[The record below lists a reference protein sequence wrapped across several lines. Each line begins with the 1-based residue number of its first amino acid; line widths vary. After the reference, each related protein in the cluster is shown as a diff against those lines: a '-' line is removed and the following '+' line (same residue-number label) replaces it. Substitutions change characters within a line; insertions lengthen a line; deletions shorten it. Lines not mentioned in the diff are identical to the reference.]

1 MANHP
6 APALLLTEGQADVL
20 TTWSRSRAL
29 PQRQV
34 LRARIVLLAAEGVA
48 TSSIA
53 ARLGCSEPT
62 VRLWRER
69 FAAAG
74 IAGLE
79 EDAPGRGRPA
89 TYDERTVAK
98 VISITLGRPPR
109 GETHWSSRAVAE
121 RAGVSKT
128 TVLRIWQD
136 HDLQPHRTR
145 GFKFST
151 DPELEAKVIDV
162 IGLYLHPPEKAAVVL
177 CVDEKSQ
184 IQALDRTQPL
194 LPMRP
199 GQPERRTHD
208 YVRHGTATLFAA
220 LDIATGEVTG
230 RSYARHRHQEF
241 LKFLQLVAARY
252 PRGQVHLVLD
262 NYRTHKH
269 PVVNDWL
276 SHHPRFQLHFT
287 PTSASW
293 MNQVETWFS
302 IVHRKAIRR
311 GVFRSVA
318 HLKDSIQ
325 GFLDAWN
332 ANCHPFAWVKT
343 ADQILARAKPKAI
356 SGPVH

>member
-1 MANHP
+1 MANHA
-6 APALLLTEGQADVL
+6 APALLLGADQTDVL
-20 TTWSRSRAL
+20 STWSRSRAL

-34 LRARIVLLAAEGVA
+34 LRARIVLLAAEGVPN
-48 TSSIA
+48 TSIA
-53 ARLGCSEPT
+53 ARLGCSQPT
-62 VRLWRER
+62 ARLWRER

-89 TYDERTVAK
+89 TYDERLVAR
-98 VISITLGRPPR
+98 VISVTLGPPPR
-109 GETHWSSRAVAE
+109 GETHWGSRAVAE
-121 RAGVSKT
+121 RTGVSKT
-128 TVLRIWQD
+128 TVLRIWRD
-136 HDLQPHRTR
+136 HELQPHRTR
-145 GFKFST
+145 SFKSST

-162 IGLYLHPPEKAAVVL
+162 VGLYLHPPEKAVVVL

-220 LDIATGEVTG
+220 LDIASGEVTG
-230 RSYARHRHQEF
+230 RTYARHRHQEF
-241 LKFLQLVAARY
+241 LKFLQLVAKRY

-269 PVVNDWL
+269 PEVNAWL
-276 SHHPRFQLHFT
+276 ARHPRFHLHFT

-293 MNQVETWFS
+293 LNQVETWFS

-318 HLKDSIQ
+318 HLTAAIQ
-325 GFLDAWN
+325 RFLDAWN
-332 ANCHPFAWVKT
+332 SNCHPFTWVKT
-343 ADQILARAKPKAI
+343 ADQLLARTNPKAI
-356 SGPVH
+356 SGSVH